1 MPQKEFLFTA
11 EGLDKLKAELEHLT
25 SVRRQEIAA
34 KIQMAKEMGGT
45 ENNAE
50 YEEAKND
57 QAFIEG
63 RILTLEQM
71 IKNAVIIPQDVSS
84 SGRVKLGSSVV
95 VRTQDGKEER
105 YTIVGSAEASPNEG
119 KISNESLVGQALLN
133 KGLGDEIQVEVPAGV
148 LRLVI
153 TEIE

>member
-34 KIQMAKEMGGT
+34 KIQTAKEMGGT

-50 YEEAKND
+50 YEEAKNE

-71 IKNAVIIPQDVSS
+71 IKNAVIIPHDDSS
-84 SGRVKLGSSVV
+84 PGRVKIGSSVV

-105 YTIVGSAEASPNEG
+105 YTIVGSAEVSPNEG
-119 KISNESLVGQALLN
+119 KISNESPVGQALLN

>member
-11 EGLDKLKAELEHLT
+11 EGLAKLEAELEHLK
-25 SVRRQEIAA
+25 SVRRQKVAA

-50 YEEAKND
+50 YDDAKNE

-63 RILTLEQM
+63 RILTLERM
-71 IKNAVIIPQDVSS
+71 VKNAVIIPQDVPS
-84 SGRVKLGSSVV
+84 SGQVRLGSRVIV
-95 VRTQDGKEER
+95 LDQDGKEMR
-105 YTIVGSAEASPNEG
+105 YVIVGSAEANPSEG
-119 KISNESLVGQALLN
+119 KISNESLVGRALLN
-133 KGLGDEIQVEVPAGV
+133 KRVGDEVRVEVPAGV

-153 TEIE
+153 MEIN